1 MIHSDYSPS
10 RQRLHRHCRRRRRH
24 RRHHH
29 QLILLPKYL
38 FRRSRR
44 LYHRLLCLPSLTS
57 LTAERVLSIEH
68 VQKYIKDLEPTRE
81 FQMKSRHDSSPVLLV
96 PAIKQ
101 HMLMPYIPLDNKAI
115 IERVVPLTQQ
125 SLLLIPDTQQSPF
138 IPLEFRDCVSLNAYA
153 NNNIYLVALMSLNT
167 YANNNI
173 YLMSLMGDY
182 LSFYFLSNGYTLTP

>member
-1 MIHSDYSPS
+1 
-10 RQRLHRHCRRRRRH
+10 
-24 RRHHH
+24 
-29 QLILLPKYL
+29 
-38 FRRSRR
+38 
-44 LYHRLLCLPSLTS
+44 
-57 LTAERVLSIEH
+57 
-68 VQKYIKDLEPTRE
+68 
-81 FQMKSRHDSSPVLLV
+81 
-96 PAIKQ
+96 
-101 HMLMPYIPLDNKAI
+101 MLMPYIPLDNKAI